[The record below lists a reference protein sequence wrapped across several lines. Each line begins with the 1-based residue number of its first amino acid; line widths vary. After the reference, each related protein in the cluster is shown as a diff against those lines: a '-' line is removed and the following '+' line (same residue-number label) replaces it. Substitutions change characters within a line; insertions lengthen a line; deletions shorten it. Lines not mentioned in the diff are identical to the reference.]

1 MAEKRSDSGR
11 LRLED
16 PAGVAM
22 IIRQRIKERHLLDPL
37 DPLLTSKKFR
47 RDFWGAKTSILRA
60 TAEETGISRITLHR
74 LVHGK
79 TSACSWRTLTRLL
92 RWIGE
97 EFEEQLSVCAVGADT
112 AEARASYTDFL
123 ARERQRMDEDR
134 TEEDSYPLVQGSEVA
149 KTVAEFRK
157 YVKDLGLPAPRE
169 ELALLRVFDA
179 IVAWRP
185 LRDRLSEKEV
195 AKLVRQ
201 GLRREKT
208 LVREEARIL
217 GLWDLGQSRRRYS

>member
-16 PAGVAM
+16 PAGVATV
-22 IIRQRIKERHLLDPL
+22 IRQRMEEKHLLDPL
-37 DPLLTSKKFR
+37 DDDRP
-47 RDFWGAKTSILRA
+47 WGAKTWILRA

-74 LVHGK
+74 LVHWRPGK

-92 RWIGE
+92 RWIGKE
-97 EFEEQLSVCAVGADT
+97 LEEQLCVCAVGSDMT
-112 AEARASYTDFL
+112 DARAGYTDFL
-123 ARERQRMDEDR
+123 ARELRRMKEGR
-134 TEEDSYPLVQGSEVA
+134 TEEDDYLLPPGTEVTQA
-149 KTVAEFRK
+149 VADFRK

-179 IVAWRP
+179 VIAWRP
-185 LRDRLSEKEV
+185 LRDRLREEEV
-195 AKLVRQ
+195 GKLVRQ
-201 GLRREKT
+201 GLRRETT

-217 GLWDLGQSRRRYS
+217 GLWDLEQSRRRFS